1 MTKDCRSVSLL
12 LSSSPEREDVLNMAD
27 VVEAVVVAVTAFFS
41 VAAAVMLLGIAS
53 GEEAALGAAE
63 EGEASVLAS
72 ANS

>member
-1 MTKDCRSVSLL
+1 MTDG
-12 LSSSPEREDVLNMAD
+12 
-27 VVEAVVVAVTAFFS
+27 VEAVVVAVTACFS
-41 VAAAVMLLGIAS
+41 GAAAVMLLGIAS